1 MLTTAFFIRAAL
13 SGIIV
18 AIIALV
24 SRRYPGLG
32 GLIASLPLISVL
44 GMVWLWHDTGDREAV
59 ATYLQ
64 SAFWY
69 FIPTIPMFIFMPMML
84 RHGISF
90 WLTLTVGIVVTLLL
104 YLAMNR
110 ALAHYGITL

>member
-1 MLTTAFFIRAAL
+1 MISVAFIIRAAL

-59 ATYLQ
+59 ATYLS
-64 SAFWY
+64 SALWY
-69 FIPTIPMFIFMPMML
+69 FLPTIPMFIFMPMML
-84 RHGISF
+84 RHGVSF
-90 WLTLTVGIVVTLLL
+90 WATLAVGIFITMLL
-104 YLAMNR
+104 YALMNR
-110 ALAHYGITL
+110 ALSAYGITL

>member
-1 MLTTAFFIRAAL
+1 MSAAFIIRAAL
-13 SGIIV
+13 SGIII

-24 SRRYPGLG
+24 SRRYPGVG

-69 FIPTIPMFIFMPMML
+69 FLPTIPMFIFMPMML
-84 RHGISF
+84 RGGASF
-90 WLTLTVGIVVTLLL
+90 WLTLAVGVIVTMLL
-104 YLAMNR
+104 YVLMNR
-110 ALAHYGITL
+110 ALAAYGITL

>member
-1 MLTTAFFIRAAL
+1 MLSAAFLIRAAL
-13 SGIIV
+13 SGAII
-18 AIIALV
+18 AIIALI
-24 SRRYPGLG
+24 SRRYPGVG

-69 FIPTIPMFIFMPMML
+69 FLPTIPMFLFMPMML
-84 RHGISF
+84 RHGIGF
-90 WLTLTVGIVVTLLL
+90 WPTLACGIVVTMLL
-104 YLAMNR
+104 YAAMNR
-110 ALAHYGITL
+110 ALAAFGITL